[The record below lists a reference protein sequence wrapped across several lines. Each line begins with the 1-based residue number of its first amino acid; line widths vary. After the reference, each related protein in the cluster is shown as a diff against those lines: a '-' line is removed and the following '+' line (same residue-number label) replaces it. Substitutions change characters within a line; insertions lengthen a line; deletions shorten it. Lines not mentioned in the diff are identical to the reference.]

1 MTRARSCTA
10 CPDNLAVYSDRG
22 DSFNVGGGWRRWR
35 GGPGGG
41 AGAPG
46 GGGRGG
52 GPGARA
58 TGRGTP
64 DDPDVVQG
72 RPANEGT
79 EPPATPPDGAAAA
92 GGGAA
97 TRSPRRPS
105 CGRA

>member
-1 MTRARSCTA
+1 MYGV
-10 CPDNLAVYSDRG
+10 PDNLAVYSDRG
-22 DSFNVGGGWRRWR
+22 DSFNVGGAGGGR
-35 GGPGGG
+35 GGRRRRR
-41 AGAPG
+41 AARRG

-79 EPPATPPDGAAAA
+79 DAAVHAAPTARRRPAADAATPITRAA
-92 GGGAA
+92 
-97 TRSPRRPS
+97 RS